1 MSKNVLGSVLLFL
14 AALIWGSS
22 FIIMKN
28 ATDFLTPAVLLSV
41 RFVLAAIFLCVLFF
55 KQIKKYPK
63 NKVKGALLTGCCL
76 FIAYYV
82 QTWGLSFTTPGKNA
96 FLTAI
101 YCAIVPFLTW
111 FLDKKRPDIYNFIA
125 AFICI
130 FGIGCVSL
138 NGDLSVNIGDAL
150 TLGAGFL
157 YAVHILMIQKNA
169 EGVDAGAFNAIQFIG
184 GAIVA
189 VIFGTIFE
197 DMSLVSQIQPSIFLQ
212 IFYLAFFATA
222 MTMVFQT
229 IGQKNT
235 DQCSASIIL
244 SLESVFGVIF
254 SVIFY
259 GEVLTKQVI
268 LGFVLIFLA
277 IIISETKLSFLKK
290 KKNINIFIILL
301 IVFTSFP
308 VQEVKAKEDIS
319 LNAPFAY
326 VYDLT
331 TDQILYTKNQNEKIY
346 PASMTKVMTAL
357 VALEHIENLET
368 SITITQE
375 DLKGLYEANASVAGF
390 QVGEQVTYRDL
401 IYGILLPSG
410 ADGCRATARVLF
422 SGEEAMVE
430 QMNQKAQEL
439 GLKKTHFENTTGLHD
454 DNHYTTVQ
462 DMAIITKAALENET
476 FKEIFTSRTYT
487 TTHSG
492 LKMISTLLKIKYSE
506 NIDVSHIQGCKT
518 GYTSQAQSCI
528 TCLVNVEDQE
538 LLCVFAKEENKT
550 QYVAD
555 AKTVLD
561 YYKNKYMEVKLYQKD
576 DILYSLPVRG
586 GAKSQYDIKASD
598 DICLFIDRTI
608 NKEDIELRYIG
619 NESIEAPTQLNSNL
633 GTIQFVYD
641 DIVFKEISVLM
652 EESIDVHIVL
662 KLINLL
668 KENILIVCSI
678 IVLFIMFIF
687 KRKMSH

>member
-1 MSKNVLGSVLLFL
+1 M
-14 AALIWGSS
+14 
-22 FIIMKN
+22 
-28 ATDFLTPAVLLSV
+28 
-41 RFVLAAIFLCVLFF
+41 
-55 KQIKKYPK
+55 
-63 NKVKGALLTGCCL
+63 
-76 FIAYYV
+76 
-82 QTWGLSFTTPGKNA
+82 
-96 FLTAI
+96 
-101 YCAIVPFLTW
+101 
-111 FLDKKRPDIYNFIA
+111 
-125 AFICI
+125 
-130 FGIGCVSL
+130 
-138 NGDLSVNIGDAL
+138 
-150 TLGAGFL
+150 
-157 YAVHILMIQKNA
+157 
-169 EGVDAGAFNAIQFIG
+169 
-184 GAIVA
+184 
-189 VIFGTIFE
+189 
-197 DMSLVSQIQPSIFLQ
+197 
-212 IFYLAFFATA
+212 
-222 MTMVFQT
+222 
-229 IGQKNT
+229 
-235 DQCSASIIL
+235 
-244 SLESVFGVIF
+244 
-254 SVIFY
+254 
-259 GEVLTKQVI
+259 
-268 LGFVLIFLA
+268 
-277 IIISETKLSFLKK
+277 
-290 KKNINIFIILL
+290 
-301 IVFTSFP
+301 
-308 VQEVKAKEDIS
+308 KAKEDIS

-586 GAKSQYDIKASD
+586 GAKSQYDIKASE

-633 GTIQFVYD
+633 GTIQFVYN